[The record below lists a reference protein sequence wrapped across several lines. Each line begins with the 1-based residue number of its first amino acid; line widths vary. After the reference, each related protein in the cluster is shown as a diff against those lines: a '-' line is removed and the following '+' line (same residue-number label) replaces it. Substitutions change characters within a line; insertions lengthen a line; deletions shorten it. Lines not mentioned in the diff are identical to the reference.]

1 MVKPCSEQSF
11 NKRFP
16 NGKPKVESAWAK
28 FKRFFLL
35 HLRSDTRYRRKIS
48 VVRTLSDVI
57 IVAIITGICSVAGQW
72 LISRKQSQDR
82 AVAEAER
89 ETRLDMRLQGVEK
102 RLDEHNNYASKIGS
116 IQTDI
121 AVIKNEIKNLKESA

>member
-1 MVKPCSEQSF
+1 MSE
-11 NKRFP
+11 
-16 NGKPKVESAWAK
+16 
-28 FKRFFLL
+28 
-35 HLRSDTRYRRKIS
+35 
-48 VVRTLSDVI
+48 
-57 IVAIITGICSVAGQW
+57 AIIIAIIAALGSVFGQW